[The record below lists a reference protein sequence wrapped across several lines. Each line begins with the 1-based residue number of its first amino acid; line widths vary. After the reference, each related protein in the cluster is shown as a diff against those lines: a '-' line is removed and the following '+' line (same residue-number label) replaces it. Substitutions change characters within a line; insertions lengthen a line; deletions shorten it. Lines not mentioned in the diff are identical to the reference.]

1 MSSPRE
7 GSITIALKTNTSQSK
22 LLEALALWQELGL
35 LSETSID
42 IIFKTKASHPAL
54 LEGLDAWL
62 RLGLLQ
68 ETFVKRLCREHLTCA
83 LPEPSVTPKVS
94 ALPVSK
100 PAPQLVSPLASN
112 DFAPETPKAKKPN
125 SIAQMWQSLQA
136 EFSVRWLLFL
146 GMFMVVVSSGVLAA
160 SQWDN
165 FPAAG
170 QYGVL
175 LAYTLS
181 FWGISAWTT
190 KQGNLPLT
198 AQTLRVV
205 TLLLIPVNFWAMDG
219 FGLWRHPLNWLVVA
233 VATVVLSAIVL
244 SSILLGRGYG
254 NGFLRLR
261 QQKSFPLPIIN
272 YLGLSY
278 LNWAWGIPGFPIG
291 AVYLGIGST
300 IATLYIESRKKNS
313 AFIFDVAGFRILV
326 YGIGIL
332 LFRAIFV
339 IGVDIEQLGLAI
351 GMCGWFLYW
360 LSQKPQAPSVPVSP
374 SPRLPMIWL
383 GGSLLVLG
391 WLVCVAAE
399 IPWQAMI
406 VSGLGVWLFVN
417 RLLKSWRRSDLAAI
431 LAIGLQMVWLSWRLI
446 PPSIQTSLLETATTL
461 THSQETPYVL
471 LSLVLFPYLVLIVGL
486 ADWLYQRK
494 KHDLAEF
501 AEVIALGIGVSLTTL
516 CFSNPLLLT
525 INGINSAI
533 TLGIV
538 TQRRDRL
545 GIKHHL
551 RLRVYLTHSSAIATV
566 ISAIN
571 YLFPN
576 LHLGGF
582 SAILLALMLAEWSLS
597 LKIPATS
604 DYVKIWRESAWHLGL
619 TLAGLSYVL
628 LCVNYSPYDVNPD
641 SYQRAWGLLWL
652 ITPLSL
658 TGLARG
664 YRSWQPP
671 QDKFVIRLS
680 VVAVI
685 LSQLLI
691 LGIPGIRLIS
701 LASATAL
708 MLVNTRYLKQLT
720 SAAITVG
727 CGISLVGFLLWD
739 GILGFPQPS
748 GQDWFVV
755 GAIAI
760 LTLWLWQSWLLRIS
774 KIQDNQSQFKTSN
787 QQANLPEGNAK
798 GEQQTNLQPSTLQ
811 PSTLQPS
818 NLGQK
823 ATLRE
828 QPSNLQPSNLQP
840 SNLGQKATLRE
851 QQTNL
856 PKLYAQAMDGWAIA
870 LCIFQLILLTCYSL
884 IVYIGFWSPT
894 WFMLIVN
901 AVTLGAI
908 AYRSFPYP
916 SNWAI
921 YGIGWSVELLTTETL
936 GLTEA
941 LGLFEHSLINLA
953 IANIILGL
961 IAQLLGDWWRRR
973 SNLDKIPSSWHII
986 PLLYGSLG
994 PLLSWGTFTNWT
1006 GLSSFALAIIAIG
1019 VGRRRAEFKP
1029 LIYLAL
1035 FGISVSA
1042 YQLLFY
1048 QLSQLGGGAR
1058 GDGLIIM
1065 AVLGTSIMYAYR
1077 VFSPWLKGY
1086 LHFTPKEL
1094 KVISYLHWIWSSC
1107 LLIAATTEPIESAM
1121 MLGFSTG
1128 AFLVIYAISQGRNRS
1143 NPLLGEIWVY
1153 LGFAEAW
1160 GMRLYWINTPVAR
1173 LLSGPLV
1180 PWKGAIASL
1189 VAYFLYFLP
1198 WENWGWSKR
1207 PWQIAAFLIPLIAI
1221 AENPYSG
1228 NLASLLIIA
1237 AFYIILAIF
1246 NQQIRFTFISV
1257 IVIDW
1262 MLLRWFGQLH
1272 LTAALWYVL
1281 PLSLSLLYIAQ
1292 VDPYLS
1298 QPPQK
1303 QIRHNLR
1310 LIGTSM
1316 ICLVSFWTA
1325 QWLGLLT
1332 GGISVVLI
1340 FAGLAMKVRAFL
1352 YVGTGTFLINA
1363 IYQLLI
1369 FSVDYPF
1376 SKWVVALFVG
1386 IGFIWIAAT
1395 FETRRDQITA
1405 WMNQFQSWE

>member
-7 GSITIALKTNTSQSK
+7 GSITIALNTNTSQSK

-94 ALPVSK
+94 ALSVAK

-112 DFAPETPKAKKPN
+112 DFAPETPTPKKAN
-125 SIAQMWQSLQA
+125 GIAQMWQSLQA

-254 NGFLRLR
+254 KGFLRLR
-261 QQKSFPLPIIN
+261 QRQSFPLPIIN
-272 YLGLSY
+272 YLALSY

-300 IATLYIESRKKNS
+300 IATLYIESRKQNS
-313 AFIFDVAGFRILV
+313 GFIFDVAGFPILV

-360 LSQKPQAPSVPVSP
+360 LYQKPQAPSLPVSP
-374 SPRLPMIWL
+374 SPRLPMTWF

-406 VSGLGVWLFVN
+406 VSGLGVWFFVN
-417 RLLKSWRRSDLAAI
+417 RLLKFWRRSDLAAI

-446 PPSIQTSLLETATTL
+446 PPSIQTWLLETATTL

-501 AEVIALGIGVSLTTL
+501 AEVIALGIGVNLTTL

-551 RLRVYLTHSSAIATV
+551 RLRVYLTHSTAIATV

-582 SAILLALMLAEWSLS
+582 SAILLALMVAEWSLS

-619 TLAGLSYVL
+619 SLAGLSYLL

-658 TGLARG
+658 TGIARG

-671 QDKFVIRLS
+671 QDKFVIQLS
-680 VVAVI
+680 VVGVI

-691 LGIPGIRLIS
+691 LGIPGMRLIS

-727 CGISLVGFLLWD
+727 CGISLIGFLLWD
-739 GILGFPQPS
+739 GILGFPQLS

-755 GAIAI
+755 GVIAI
-760 LTLWLWQSWLLRIS
+760 LTLWLSRSWLLRVS
-774 KIQDNQSQFKTSN
+774 KIQDNQSQLKTSN
-787 QQANLPEGNAK
+787 QQANL
-798 GEQQTNLQPSTLQ
+798 QQTNLQQTNLQ
-811 PSTLQPS
+811 QTNLQ
-818 NLGQK
+818 Q
-823 ATLRE
+823 T
-828 QPSNLQPSNLQP
+828 NLQPSNLQP
-840 SNLGQKATLRE
+840 SNL
-851 QQTNL
+851 QQTNLQPSNL

-921 YGIGWSVELLTTETL
+921 YGIGWSVELLTTE
-936 GLTEA
+936 A
-941 LGLFEHSLINLA
+941 LGLFDHSLINLA
-953 IANIILGL
+953 VANTVLGL
-961 IAQLLGDWWRRR
+961 IAQFLGDWWRRR
-973 SNLDKIPSSWHII
+973 SNLNKIPSSWHII

-994 PLLSWGTFTNWT
+994 ALLRWGTFTNWT

-1035 FGISVSA
+1035 FGVSVSA
-1042 YQLLFY
+1042 YELLFY
-1048 QLSQLGGGAR
+1048 QLSQLGGGAK

-1107 LLIAATTEPIESAM
+1107 LLIAATTQPIESAM

-1153 LGFAEAW
+1153 LGFVEAW
-1160 GMRLYWINTPVAR
+1160 GMRLYWLNTPVAR

-1221 AENPYSG
+1221 GENPYSG

-1257 IVIDW
+1257 VVIDW
-1262 MLLRWFGQLH
+1262 MLLRWFEQLH

-1332 GGISVVLI
+1332 GVISVVLI

-1363 IYQLLI
+1363 IDQLLI

>member
-1 MSSPRE
+1 MSSPRQ
-7 GSITIALKTNTSQSK
+7 GPITIALKTNTSQSK

-62 RLGLLQ
+62 GLGLLQ

-83 LPEPSVTPKVS
+83 LPELSVTPKVS
-94 ALPVSK
+94 ALSVAK

-112 DFAPETPKAKKPN
+112 DFAPETPLPKKPN
-125 SIAQMWQSLQA
+125 WIAQMWQSLQA

-219 FGLWRHPLNWLVVA
+219 FGLWRHPFNWLVVA

-254 NGFLRLR
+254 KGFLRLR
-261 QQKSFPLPIIN
+261 QRQSFPLPILN

-313 AFIFDVAGFRILV
+313 AFIFDVAGFPILV

-360 LSQKPQAPSVPVSP
+360 LSQKPQAPSVPVSR

-391 WLVCVAAE
+391 WLVSVAAE
-399 IPWQAMI
+399 FPWQAMI

-417 RLLKSWRRSDLAAI
+417 RLLKFWRRSDLAAM

-446 PPSIQTSLLETATTL
+446 PPSIQTWLLETATRL

-501 AEVIALGIGVSLTTL
+501 AEVIALGIGVNLTTL

-545 GIKHHL
+545 GIKRHL

-571 YLFPN
+571 YIFPN

-582 SAILLALMLAEWSLS
+582 SAILLALMVAEWSLS

-619 TLAGLSYVL
+619 SLAGLSYVL
-628 LCVNYSPYDVNPD
+628 LCVNYSAYDVNPD
-641 SYQRAWGLLWL
+641 NYLRAWGLLWL

-658 TGLARG
+658 TVLARG

-671 QDKFVIRLS
+671 QDKFVIQLS

-685 LSQLLI
+685 LSQFLI
-691 LGIPGIRLIS
+691 LGIPGMRLIS

-739 GILGFPQPS
+739 GILGFPQLS

-760 LTLWLWQSWLLRIS
+760 LTLWLSRSWLLRVS
-774 KIQDNQSQFKTSN
+774 KIQDNQSQLKTSN

-798 GEQQTNLQPSTLQ
+798 GEQPLT
-811 PSTLQPS
+811 
-818 NLGQK
+818 
-823 ATLRE
+823 
-828 QPSNLQPSNLQP
+828 
-840 SNLGQKATLRE
+840 
-851 QQTNL
+851 L

-870 LCIFQLILLTCYSL
+870 LFIFQLILLTCYSL
-884 IVYIGFWSPT
+884 IVYIGFGSPT

-1006 GLSSFALAIIAIG
+1006 GLLSFALAIIAIG

-1048 QLSQLGGGAR
+1048 QLSQLGGGAK

-1065 AVLGTSIMYAYR
+1065 AVLGTTIMYAYR
-1077 VFSPWLKGY
+1077 VLSPWLKRY
-1086 LHFTPKEL
+1086 LHFTSKEL
-1094 KVISYLHWIWSSC
+1094 KVISYLHWVWSSC

-1128 AFLVIYAISQGRNRS
+1128 AFLVIYAISQGRNS
-1143 NPLLGEIWVY
+1143 FNPLLGEIWVY

-1228 NLASLLIIA
+1228 NLASLLIMA
-1237 AFYIILAIF
+1237 AFYIILAIV

-1262 MLLRWFGQLH
+1262 MLLRWFGQLQ

-1332 GGISVVLI
+1332 GAISVVLI
-1340 FAGLAMKVRAFL
+1340 FAGLAIKIRAFL

-1376 SKWVVALFVG
+1376 SKWVLALFVG

-1405 WMNQFQSWE
+1405 WMNQLQGWE

>member
-1 MSSPRE
+1 MSSPRQ
-7 GSITIALKTNTSQSK
+7 GPITIALKTNTSQSK

-94 ALPVSK
+94 ALSVAK
-100 PAPQLVSPLASN
+100 PAPQLVSPLANN
-112 DFAPETPKAKKPN
+112 DFAPETPKPN
-125 SIAQMWQSLQA
+125 KANGIAQMWQSLQA

-254 NGFLRLR
+254 KGFLRLR
-261 QQKSFPLPIIN
+261 QRQSSPLPIIN

-291 AVYLGIGST
+291 AVYLGIGSI

-313 AFIFDVAGFRILV
+313 AFIFDVAGFPILV

-360 LSQKPQAPSVPVSP
+360 LYQKPQAPSLPVSP
-374 SPRLPMIWL
+374 SPRLPMTWL
-383 GGSLLVLG
+383 GGSLLVVG
-391 WLVCVAAE
+391 WLVSVAAE
-399 IPWQAMI
+399 FPWQAMI

-417 RLLKSWRRSDLAAI
+417 RLLKFWRRSDLAAM

-446 PPSIQTSLLETATTL
+446 PPSIQSWLLETATRL
-461 THSQETPYVL
+461 TDSQETPYVL

-501 AEVIALGIGVSLTTL
+501 AEVIALGIGVNLTTL

-551 RLRVYLTHSSAIATV
+551 RLRVYLTHSTAIATV

-576 LHLGGF
+576 LHFGGF
-582 SAILLALMLAEWSLS
+582 SAILLALMVAEWSLS

-619 TLAGLSYVL
+619 SLAGLSYVL
-628 LCVNYSPYDVNPD
+628 LCVNYSAYDVNPD

-658 TGLARG
+658 TGISRG

-739 GILGFPQPS
+739 GIFGFPQLS

-760 LTLWLWQSWLLRIS
+760 FTLWLSRSWLLRVS
-774 KIQDNQSQFKTSN
+774 KIQDNQSQLKTSN

-798 GEQQTNLQPSTLQ
+798 GEQPLT
-811 PSTLQPS
+811 
-818 NLGQK
+818 
-823 ATLRE
+823 
-828 QPSNLQPSNLQP
+828 
-840 SNLGQKATLRE
+840 
-851 QQTNL
+851 L

-870 LCIFQLILLTCYSL
+870 LFIFQLILLTCYSL
-884 IVYIGFWSPT
+884 IVYIGFGSPT

-1006 GLSSFALAIIAIG
+1006 GLLSFALAIIAIG

-1048 QLSQLGGGAR
+1048 QLSQLGGGAK

-1077 VFSPWLKGY
+1077 VLSPWLKRY

-1094 KVISYLHWIWSSC
+1094 KVISHLHWVWSSC

-1128 AFLVIYAISQGRNRS
+1128 AFLVIYAISQGRNQS
-1143 NPLLGEIWVY
+1143 NRLLGEIWVY

-1160 GMRLYWINTPVAR
+1160 GMRLYWINTPVAH

-1221 AENPYSG
+1221 GENPYSG
-1228 NLASLLIIA
+1228 NFASLLIIA
-1237 AFYIILAIF
+1237 AFYIILAIV

-1257 IVIDW
+1257 VVIDW

-1332 GGISVVLI
+1332 GVISVVLI

-1405 WMNQFQSWE
+1405 WMNQLQGWE

>member
-94 ALPVSK
+94 ALSVAK

-112 DFAPETPKAKKPN
+112 DFAPETPKPKKPN
-125 SIAQMWQSLQA
+125 WIAQMWQSLQA

-205 TLLLIPVNFWAMDG
+205 SLLLIPVNFWAMDG

-233 VATVVLSAIVL
+233 VATVALSAIVL

-261 QQKSFPLPIIN
+261 QQQSFPLPIIN

-278 LNWAWGIPGFPIG
+278 LNWGWGIPGFPIG

-313 AFIFDVAGFRILV
+313 AIIFDVAGFRILV

-360 LSQKPQAPSVPVSP
+360 LYQKPQAPSLPVSP

-383 GGSLLVLG
+383 GGSLLVVG

-399 IPWQAMI
+399 FPWQAMI

-417 RLLKSWRRSDLAAI
+417 RLLKFWRRSDLAAM

-446 PPSIQTSLLETATTL
+446 PPSIQTWLLETATTL

-501 AEVIALGIGVSLTTL
+501 AEVIALGIGVNLTTL

-545 GIKHHL
+545 GIKPHL
-551 RLRVYLTHSSAIATV
+551 RLRVYLTHSTAIATV

-582 SAILLALMLAEWSLS
+582 SAILLALMVAEWSLS
-597 LKIPATS
+597 LKMPATS

-619 TLAGLSYVL
+619 SLAGLSYLL
-628 LCVNYSPYDVNPD
+628 LCVNYSAYDINPD
-641 SYQRAWGLLWL
+641 SYLRAWGLLWL

-671 QDKFVIRLS
+671 QDKFVIQLS

-691 LGIPGIRLIS
+691 LGIPGMRLIS

-727 CGISLVGFLLWD
+727 CGISLIGFLLWD
-739 GILGFPQPS
+739 GIPSFPQPS
-748 GQDWFVV
+748 GQDWWVV

-760 LTLWLWQSWLLRIS
+760 LTLWLSRSWLLRVS

-787 QQANLPEGNAK
+787 QQTNLQKANL
-798 GEQQTNLQPSTLQ
+798 QQTNLQQT
-811 PSTLQPS
+811 
-818 NLGQK
+818 
-823 ATLRE
+823 
-828 QPSNLQPSNLQP
+828 NLQQTNLQQT
-840 SNLGQKATLRE
+840 NL

-870 LCIFQLILLTCYSL
+870 LFIFQLILLTCYSL
-884 IVYIGFWSPT
+884 IVYIGFGSPT

-921 YGIGWSVELLTTETL
+921 YGMGWSVELLTTE
-936 GLTEA
+936 A
-941 LGLFEHSLINLA
+941 LGLLDHPLINLA
-953 IANIILGL
+953 VANTVLGL

-994 PLLSWGTFTNWT
+994 PVLSWGSFTNWT
-1006 GLSSFALAIIAIG
+1006 GLYSFALATIAIG
-1019 VGRRRAEFKP
+1019 VGRRLAEFKP

-1035 FGISVSA
+1035 FGVSVSA

-1048 QLSQLGGGAR
+1048 QLSQLGGGAK

-1077 VFSPWLKGY
+1077 VLSPWLKGY

-1094 KVISYLHWIWSSC
+1094 KVISHLHWVWSSC
-1107 LLIAATTEPIESAM
+1107 LLIAATTESIESGM

-1143 NPLLGEIWVY
+1143 NRQLGEIWVY

-1228 NLASLLIIA
+1228 NLASLVIIA
-1237 AFYIILAIF
+1237 AFYIILAIV

-1257 IVIDW
+1257 VVIDW

-1298 QPPQK
+1298 EPPQK

-1310 LIGTSM
+1310 LIGTSI

-1369 FSVDYPF
+1369 FSFDYPF